1 MNWGKDAQYR
11 LKLALGFYEEVKQN
25 LKHKQ
30 YRSCVDNSQLSIEN
44 SAKAIIVCFIP
55 LGKTHNPFQGL
66 RKLLQEERII
76 GQVRKDIE
84 EIAPIVEE
92 HGFEEHILSD
102 YGDEES
108 YKTPWEIF
116 DKKAADDAY
125 GAATRV
131 LTKVKEIISAI
142 QRARGF
148 KNEKQ

>member
-1 MNWGKDAQYR
+1 VNWQKDAEYR
-11 LKLALGFYEEVKQN
+11 LKLALGFYKEAKQN
-25 LKHKQ
+25 VKHKQ
-30 YRSCVDNSQLSIEN
+30 YRSCVDNSQLSVEN

-76 GQVRKDIE
+76 GQVRKGIE
-84 EIAPIVEE
+84 EIAPVVEE

-125 GAATRV
+125 GAAARV
-131 LTKVKEIISAI
+131 LTKAKQIISAI
-142 QRARGF
+142 YELRGL
-148 KNEKQ
+148 KSEN